1 MKTRSYTELSRLSTF
16 SERFQYLTLRG
27 QVGDITFGSDRWLN
41 QAFYTSTQWRSIR
54 SAVIARDEGCDLGI
68 EGYEIHKGLY
78 IHHMNPITVD
88 DLRHGNEDILDPEY
102 LIVVTHKTHNAIHY
116 GDPNQVPRQLTVRTS
131 GDTKLW

>member
-102 LIVVTHKTHNAIHY
+102 LIVVSHKTHNAIHY